1 MPLKQTYVIALTLKQ
16 VKLLVNNQSVVT
28 LANDSFFLIASK
40 ILLIFA
46 PPPPPPIP
54 KAAVQNITYTLSL
67 PSVGNVNEMFCED
80 VN

>member
-46 PPPPPPIP
+46 PPPIP